1 VAGEAY
7 NVASGAGVPL
17 ADVFGRLAA
26 LIGTHATP
34 TPDPTLMRAADIPH
48 LVGDATKLRRAAG
61 WAPTISFDQI
71 LQGLVDAEAD

>member
-1 VAGEAY
+1 
-7 NVASGAGVPL
+7 
-17 ADVFGRLAA
+17 VFGRLAA

-34 TPDPTLMRAADIPH
+34 APDPTLMRAADIPH